1 MLGTHRLICEDFL
14 SQLGRACKLHGD
26 WPAKVVA
33 AIGAAVDFAVADP
46 ARALV
51 VCAEINPVD
60 SLLAVE
66 GGAWRERL
74 AAFLAE
80 GRQQSD
86 RAASLPP
93 VTERA
98 LLGGAAFVFARS
110 LTRGEV
116 DELVTLGPQIAELV
130 LLPYLGRAAAAKA
143 VAA

>member
-1 MLGTHRLICEDFL
+1 MLGAHRLICEEFL
-14 SQLGRACKLHGD
+14 AQLGRACKPHED
-26 WPAKVVA
+26 WPAKVA
-33 AIGAAVDFAVADP
+33 AAMGAAVDFAVAEP

-66 GGAWRERL
+66 GGPWREQL

-93 VTERA
+93 VIEQA
-98 LLGGAAFVFARS
+98 LVGGAAFVFARS
-110 LTRGEV
+110 LTQGKA
-116 DELVTLGPQIAELV
+116 DELVTLGPQITEL
-130 LLPYLGRAAAAKA
+130 LLIPYLGRAAAKA
-143 VAA
+143 AAA